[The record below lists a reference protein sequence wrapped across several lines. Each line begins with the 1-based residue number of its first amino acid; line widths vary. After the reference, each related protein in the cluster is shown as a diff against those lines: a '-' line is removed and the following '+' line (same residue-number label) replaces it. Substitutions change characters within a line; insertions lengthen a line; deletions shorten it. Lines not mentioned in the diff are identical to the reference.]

1 MTKNILGHSLTTS
14 ARRVTWHP
22 KLQYFTLSQ
31 RRHVPRPLVL
41 STLPQAAHLFIQS
54 VNELNPTLTSIF
66 WHIGRLESSNFL
78 EVLSAG
84 MGGAGDGY
92 VAVSRDPMEL

>member
-1 MTKNILGHSLTTS
+1 M
-14 ARRVTWHP
+14 
-22 KLQYFTLSQ
+22 
-31 RRHVPRPLVL
+31 L

-54 VNELNPTLTSIF
+54 VNELNPTLTSVF

-84 MGGAGDGY
+84 MGGAGDGSVS
-92 VAVSRDPMEL
+92 VAVSSSDPMELRL